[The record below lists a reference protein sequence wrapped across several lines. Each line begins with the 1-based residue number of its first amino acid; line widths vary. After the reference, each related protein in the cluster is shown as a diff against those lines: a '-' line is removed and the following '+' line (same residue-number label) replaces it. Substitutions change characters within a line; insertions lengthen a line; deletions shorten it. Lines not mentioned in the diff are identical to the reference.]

1 MDLGYIA
8 PCPVC
13 GGEIKLY
20 SHCGKPDCKAVCQSC
35 KKGFPFHANLYA
47 PMSLKRT
54 VPNMVFFMSFHL
66 TPNLSFT
73 VADKVLCRERQII
86 VSAVL
91 QITGDNSRTH
101 TDTSI
106 SRCLHML

>member
-35 KKGFPFHANLYA
+35 KKGFPFHANLKTYA
-47 PMSLKRT
+47 GTK
-54 VPNMVFFMSFHL
+54 
-66 TPNLSFT
+66 NLCQQYQEECSD
-73 VADKVLCRERQII
+73 VE
-86 VSAVL
+86 
-91 QITGDNSRTH
+91 
-101 TDTSI
+101 
-106 SRCLHML
+106 